1 MTNALLILNK
11 PRFLSKYGLDG
22 SDTYNVSP
30 LKQQVVGLINA
41 VEYLRVPVIAANG
54 ITVIFEM
61 LLGGT

>member
-22 SDTYNVSP
+22 ADSYNISP
-30 LKQQVVGLINA
+30 LKQQAVGLINA
-41 VEYLRVPVIAANG
+41 VEYLRVPVIACNG
-54 ITVIFEM
+54 VTVLFEM